1 MLNKVMVRYTYTA
14 TASNIESDIE
24 LMRSTEAESFS
35 SLRGEFTL
43 LDFTSAAS
51 TVDHCSC
58 TVLHARYST
67 YAPYEGLAAVPVLHA
82 RILYDHQSSNFY
94 LLEYLTM

>member
-1 MLNKVMVRYTYTA
+1 MLNQVMVQYTNTTA
-14 TASNIESDIE
+14 ASNIESDIDVQ

-43 LDFTSAAS
+43 LDVTLAAS

-58 TVLHARYST
+58 TVLHARYS
-67 YAPYEGLAAVPVLHA
+67 
-82 RILYDHQSSNFY
+82 R
-94 LLEYLTM
+94 